1 MHPVLSA
8 TAVVVPQRARIMA
21 ALVHFTEPRFAEAHK
36 PVSSPGGFTHEAYE
50 RCRDSSADAVVSD
63 SRVGSVASVSSS
75 SQHEGMSSIHE
86 EDTMTEDAHD
96 SSHDGT
102 AAARTSM
109 GFVSA
114 TQLDPIEL
122 WQHSH
127 TLLSTPVCCATL
139 NISDPIDW
147 ELSSDDLTRR
157 CTVVS
162 PVVCSGWAEAVVVWV
177 EYDTTVP
184 SKDPTAVDSVGV
196 ASVCVA
202 EVGVAEGDVT
212 LSDVVHPGRDA
223 ALASIATCH
232 AKSSQARQSAAST
245 FAGPSSRANSGFS
258 DYSSVRRRP
267 EPGGQSVWWLWPRI
281 EVKSRED
288 VSGQGERCARDF
300 VVSSVVDLSSG
311 SIHFSFNVG
320 GGRE

>member
-1 MHPVLSA
+1 MHPVLSP

-21 ALVHFTEPRFAEAHK
+21 ALVQFAEPRFAEAHK
-36 PVSSPGGFTHEAYE
+36 PVSNPSGFTHDAYQ
-50 RCRDSSADAVVSD
+50 RCRDSSVGSIVSD

-75 SQHEGMSSIHE
+75 SQHEGMSSIHK
-86 EDTMTEDAHD
+86 EDAMVEDAHD
-96 SSHDGT
+96 SLHDGT
-102 AAARTSM
+102 ADARTAM

-114 TQLDPIEL
+114 AQLDPIEL

-127 TLLSTPVCCATL
+127 TLLSTPVSCATL
-139 NISDPIDW
+139 TISDPIDW

-157 CTVVS
+157 CTAAS

-196 ASVCVA
+196 A
-202 EVGVAEGDVT
+202 EGDVT
-212 LSDVVHPGRDA
+212 LSDVVHPGQDA
-223 ALASIATCH
+223 APASIATSH
-232 AKSSQARQSAAST
+232 VKSSQARQSAAST
-245 FAGPSSRANSGFS
+245 AAGPSSRANGGFS

-267 EPGGQSVWWLWPRI
+267 EPGAQSVWWLWPRI
-281 EVKSRED
+281 EVKSRQG
-288 VSGQGERCARDF
+288 VSGQAERCARDL
-300 VVSSVVDLSSG
+300 VVSSVVDLSAG

-320 GGRE
+320 GGDE